1 MSEMALRNLISHAV
15 VDNKIRSGLLTE
27 ERDRV
32 LSQFGLND
40 RERRAL
46 RRISAGSLESFAAQL
61 DDWMR
66 AQPELAVR
74 TRLTI

>member
-15 VDNKIRSGLLTE
+15 VDTKIRSGLLTE

-32 LSQFGLND
+32 LSQFALTD
-40 RERRAL
+40 QERRAL
-46 RRISAGSLESFAAQL
+46 GRFDAGSLEAFAAQL

-74 TRLTI
+74 SRLRI